1 MPADSSALRTF
12 TPMFAKEE
20 ETVFRGQMAQAEGLL
35 WFTISLD
42 SIVSSSLA
50 WATQQD
56 LVSKQRLGETLGA
69 IV

>member
-1 MPADSSALRTF
+1 
-12 TPMFAKEE
+12 MFAKEE

>member
-1 MPADSSALRTF
+1 
-12 TPMFAKEE
+12 MFAKEE

-56 LVSKQRLGETLGA
+56 LVSRNSYIRLYYIKNVKKS